1 MMTRFGHL
9 TRVLFL
15 TAVLSVLIPA
25 IAKGDPLPVE
35 IPFLDVW
42 SLVKEN
48 ALSEKASF
56 LELEAIQIEKERISH
71 ESAPRIYLDV
81 RAFSTDDPAV
91 SFMSILGQR
100 EIRTGDF
107 ASESLNYPGYQ
118 FYQKATLGADWNLY
132 DGGLRSARLRS
143 EEKALLAK
151 TYGAQYDTLNLYHET
166 LLLFG
171 TFKIFQNESSQFE
184 SLSDTTRNLLGNYRI
199 GVKRNP
205 LGYSG
210 LLGLKSVANRIKAAI
225 SENDSRI
232 RLVKNTLEE
241 RGAGLPKRWIPAKES
256 GKESILTFADDYL
269 KQNENSFAEKKSPRA
284 EMMFAEAQAS
294 ELQIEREKAKTRPQ
308 VGLFSEGYLA
318 DGNRD
323 AAASYV
329 MGLYL
334 RWNLLNPETYRKTDQ
349 ARISASALKARA
361 EDLQLQEKIE
371 YENASLSASALRQRI
386 ALLEENTALL
396 EEQLKTSQKLYA
408 SGSINVLQLVEVINQ
423 NLDLTIRLGNAEVE
437 YLQAK
442 IAQAKGSG
450 VEIPFSGKRGP
461 YAE

>member
-1 MMTRFGHL
+1 MMTRFGQL
-9 TRVLFL
+9 ARFLFL
-15 TAVLSVLIPA
+15 TVVLSVLIPSN
-25 IAKGDPLPVE
+25 AKGDPPPVE
-35 IPFLDVW
+35 LPFLDVW

-48 ALSEKASF
+48 SISEKAAF
-56 LELEAIQIEKERISH
+56 LEFEAIQIEKERISY
-71 ESAPRIYLDV
+71 ENVP
-81 RAFSTDDPAV
+81 
-91 SFMSILGQR
+91 
-100 EIRTGDF
+100 
-107 ASESLNYPGYQ
+107 
-118 FYQKATLGADWNLY
+118 
-132 DGGLRSARLRS
+132 
-143 EEKALLAK
+143 
-151 TYGAQYDTLNLYHET
+151 DTLYLYHET

-171 TFKIFQNESSQFE
+171 TFKIFQKESSQLE
-184 SLSDTTRNLLGNYRI
+184 SLSDTTRGLLENYRI

-210 LLGLKSVANRIKAAI
+210 LLGLKSVANRIKEAI

-241 RGAGLPKRWIPAKES
+241 RGVGLPKRWIPAKEP
-256 GKESILTFADDYL
+256 GKESILTFADYFL
-269 KQNENSFAEKKSPRA
+269 KPNKNSFAEKKSPRA

-294 ELQIEREKAKTRPQ
+294 ELQIEGEKAKTRPQ

-329 MGLYL
+329 LGLYF
-334 RWNLLNPETYRKTDQ
+334 RWNLLSSETYRKTDQ

-361 EDLQLQEKIE
+361 EDFQLQEKIE
-371 YENASLSASALRQRI
+371 FENASVSASALRQRI

-396 EEQLKTSQKLYA
+396 EEQLKTSQKLFA

-423 NLDLTIRLGNAEVE
+423 KLDLNIRLGNAEAE
-437 YLQAK
+437 YVQAK
-442 IAQAKGSG
+442 IVQAKGSG